1 MHIVLAMHIV
11 MPSDIAVLFTLGA
24 AILAGVT
31 ALMLCLQRPSD
42 QIQAATLRDRD
53 AGGMPRG

>member
-1 MHIVLAMHIV
+1 MHIV
-11 MPSDIAVLFTLGA
+11 MPSDIVAVLFTLGA

-31 ALMLCLQRPSD
+31 ALMLCLQRPGH

-53 AGGMPRG
+53 AGGMPKG

>member
-1 MHIVLAMHIV
+1 MYIV

-31 ALMLCLQRPSD
+31 ALMLCLQRPRD
-42 QIQAATLRDRD
+42 QIQAVTLGDRD

>member
-1 MHIVLAMHIV
+1 MYIV

-31 ALMLCLQRPSD
+31 ALMLCLQRPGD
-42 QIQAATLRDRD
+42 QIQTATLRDRD
-53 AGGMPRG
+53 AGGMPRDSR

>member
-1 MHIVLAMHIV
+1 MAMHIV

-31 ALMLCLQRPSD
+31 ALMLCLQRPGD